1 MPQPSRKSA
10 PGHTGFLNFNKPIGI
25 TSMDALRRIKALTGQ
40 RRKVGHAGTMDP
52 LAQGVLPI
60 CFGQATRLMEHALSG
75 TKRYRVD
82 LKLGETTA
90 TYDAEAEPV
99 FCGDPSGVTA
109 DLVEAAFPQ
118 FIGLVQQTPPMYS
131 AVKINGQRL
140 YKLAR
145 SGIEVE
151 RQPRDVDIFD
161 IGLARFDLPCLTLE
175 VECGRGVYMRS
186 LAHDLG
192 AALGCGAYVTGLVRS
207 YSGGFPIEESIT
219 LEELEA
225 CTSEGPTDW
234 LRHLHPVDAM
244 LRDLRS
250 FTVPAAS
257 ETLLKNGQPVGIGNF
272 ARDASYFEQ
281 FRLYSPDGRFLALAR
296 CDLPA
301 NVWRPIK
308 VFDLDTPSPY
318 APVGRAT

>member
-1 MPQPSRKSA
+1 MTQPSRKSA
-10 PGHTGFLNFNKPIGI
+10 PAYTGFLNFNKPVGI

-60 CFGQATRLMEHALSG
+60 CFGQATRLMEHVLSG
-75 TKRYRVD
+75 MKRYRVD

-99 FCGDPSGVTA
+99 FAGDPSVITA
-109 DLVEAAFPQ
+109 SMVEAAFPQ

-131 AVKINGQRL
+131 AVKVNGQRL

-145 SGIEVE
+145 SGVEVE

-161 IGLARFDLPCLTLE
+161 IRLARFDLPHLTLE

-207 YSGGFPIEESIT
+207 YSGGFPIEESVT
-219 LEELEA
+219 LEDLEA
-225 CTSEGPTDW
+225 CASEGPKEW
-234 LRHLHPVDAM
+234 LRHLHPVDAV

-250 FTVPAAS
+250 FTVSATA
-257 ETLLKNGQPVGIGNF
+257 EKLLKNGQSVGIGNF

-281 FRLYSPDGRFLALAR
+281 FRLYSPGGRFLALAR

-301 NVWRPIK
+301 NVWKPIK
-308 VFDLDTPSPY
+308 VFDLDSPSPY